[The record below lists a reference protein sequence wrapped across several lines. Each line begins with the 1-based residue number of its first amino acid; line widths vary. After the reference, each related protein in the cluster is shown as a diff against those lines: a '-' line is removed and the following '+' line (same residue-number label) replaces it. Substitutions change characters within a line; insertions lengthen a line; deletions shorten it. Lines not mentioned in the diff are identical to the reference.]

1 MSPFLNSV
9 FKVSSLEYPHQ
20 PVLINEAIQYLCHI
34 PDGVY
39 ADGTVGS
46 AGHSLLIGKNLKGKG
61 RLICLDRDPDAIRLS
76 QDRLAFLGDRVSVLK
91 ANYADLDKIIKDL
104 GVEELNGALLDLGM
118 SSFHLDKS
126 GRGFSFNRDEPLD
139 MRMDPDEENTAY
151 DLVNNLASHDLEKIL
166 RNYGEEKKAKR
177 IVRAIVQSR
186 AEKPIETSFQLVS
199 VINSALPAPYRFRAK
214 HPATQTFQALRI
226 AVNREL
232 ENIETFLSKIPTLLA
247 KGGRLV
253 IISYH
258 SLEDRLVKQAMV
270 NWEKDCT
277 CPPDFP
283 QCVCTK
289 TSLFRRLFKKG
300 IKPSPEEIKTNPRAR
315 SAILRAAERV

>member
-1 MSPFLNSV
+1 M
-9 FKVSSLEYPHQ
+9 EYPHQ
-20 PVLINEAIQYLCHI
+20 PVLINEAIKYLCHI
-34 PDGVY
+34 PGGIY

-46 AGHSLLIGKNLKGKG
+46 AGHSLVIGNFLKEKG
-61 RLICLDRDPDAIRLS
+61 HLICLDRDPDAIRLS
-76 QDRLAFLGDRVSVLK
+76 QDRLAFLGDSVSVLK

-104 GVEELNGALLDLGM
+104 GIEALNGALLDLGM

-126 GRGFSFNRDEPLD
+126 GRGFSFNKDEPLD

-151 DLVNNLASHDLEKIL
+151 DLVNNLAPQDLEKIL
-166 RNYGEEKKAKR
+166 RNYGEERKAKR
-177 IVRAIVQSR
+177 IARAIVQSR
-186 AEKPIETSFQLVS
+186 EKKPIETSFHLVS
-199 VINSALPAPYRFRAK
+199 VISSALPASHRFRAK
-214 HPATQTFQALRI
+214 HPATRTFQALRI
-226 AVNREL
+226 AVNKEL
-232 ENIETFLSKIPTLLA
+232 QNIETFLGKIPTLLA

-283 QCVCTK
+283 LCVCEK
-289 TSLFRRLFKKG
+289 TSLFRRLVKKG
-300 IKPSPEEIKTNPRAR
+300 IKPSPGEIKTNPRAR
-315 SAILRAAERV
+315 SAILRAAERI

>member
-1 MSPFLNSV
+1 
-9 FKVSSLEYPHQ
+9 LEYPHQ
-20 PVLINEAIQYLCHI
+20 PVLINEAIKYLCHI

-46 AGHSLLIGKNLKGKG
+46 AGHSLAIGKSLTEKG

-76 QDRLAFLGDRVSVLK
+76 QNRLAFLGDRVNILK
-91 ANYADLDKIIKDL
+91 ANYADLDKVIRDL
-104 GVEELNGALLDLGM
+104 GIDTLNGALLDLGM
-118 SSFHLDKS
+118 SSFHLDQS

-139 MRMDPDEENTAY
+139 MRMDPDEKDTAY
-151 DLVNNLASHDLEKIL
+151 DLVNNMAQQDLERIL
-166 RNYGEEKKAKR
+166 RTYGEEKKAKR
-177 IVRAIVQSR
+177 IARAIVQSR
-186 AEKPIETSFQLVS
+186 EKKPIETSFQLVS

-214 HPATQTFQALRI
+214 HPATRTFQALRI

-232 ENIETFLSKIPTLLA
+232 QNIETFLNKIPELLA
-247 KGGRLV
+247 RGGRLV

-270 NWEKDCT
+270 NWEKSCT

-283 QCVCTK
+283 QCVCKK

-300 IKPSPEEIKTNPRAR
+300 IKPSPREIKTNPRAR